1 MNFRVKRRYESHMG
15 LQRVGLAMTKPLLAI
30 LLLLPLSEDASAQ
43 AHQWQTTALEAV
55 NVLFVAAL
63 VTLVLK
69 LWDVRPSNRNRPQS
83 AVAIWGRF
91 QAIVT
96 ITIAIV
102 AGLNY
107 LGESPRPIDQIL
119 VGALCIASFASTKIS
134 QPHKVWTWHFIA
146 LGFNTA
152 VIVSIYYWVW
162 NDDFALRYF
171 WYAALIGAVFFTTIE
186 SIFISRSGAE
196 TND

>member
-1 MNFRVKRRYESHMG
+1 MRS
-15 LQRVGLAMTKPLLAI
+15 LIAI
-30 LLLLPLSEDASAQ
+30 ALLLPLSADASAQ
-43 AHQWQTTALEAV
+43 TRHWQAMVLEAA

-69 LWDVRPSNRNRPQS
+69 LWDRRPSNRNRPQS
-83 AVAIWGRF
+83 AVAIWRRF
-91 QAIVT
+91 QAIVA

-102 AGLNY
+102 AGFNY
-107 LGESPRPIDQIL
+107 LGASPRPLDQIL

-134 QPHKVWTWHFIA
+134 QPHKAWTWHFIA

-162 NDDFALRYF
+162 NDNFALRYF
-171 WYAALIGAVFFTTIE
+171 WYAALLGALFFTIIE
-186 SIFISRSGAE
+186 SIFISRSSAE
-196 TND
+196 RSNVR